1 MTVTFNLLHTTLI
14 VNVLSLV
21 IARTTLTKAF
31 SFIIQSR
38 LYFNLV
44 SYVYSYNQIHFVRIG
59 KLVTLCVD
67 SPPTLTMQ
75 TTASEVYTDV
85 FIPERFRP
93 PNIQI
98 VTVST
103 YQKQSPT
110 LFIHPCRICCLLD
123 GQLIIQNSDGS
134 GIPCDSNQSF
144 HRSIFYELCSLLI
157 FSIQILKLKL

>member
-1 MTVTFNLLHTTLI
+1 H
-14 VNVLSLV
+14 
-21 IARTTLTKAF
+21 
-31 SFIIQSR
+31 SR
-38 LYFNLV
+38 LSSNPCYISTL
-44 SYVYSYNQIHFVRIG
+44 YVYSYNQIHFVRIG

-103 YQKQSPT
+103 YQKHSPT
-110 LFIHPCRICCLLD
+110 LFIHPCRICCLLS

-134 GIPCDSNQSF
+134 GIPCDTNQSF
-144 HRSIFYELCSLLI
+144 SIDP
-157 FSIQILKLKL
+157 FSMNYVCL